1 MMGWTLAFE
10 PGSSAVPAAVNNFWR
25 DDVSISSRA
34 EAITFD
40 DSWCESVN
48 GFSGDS
54 FLSTREQN
62 YICQAENQL
71 LEDVANWQCAEVD
84 VMLRYEKALWYPIDV
99 ICQIELDVRLMEWW
113 NFDTLNGETT

>member
-1 MMGWTLAFE
+1 MMGMTLAFAS
-10 PGSSAVPAAVNNFWR
+10 GASAVPAAVNNFWR
-25 DDVSISSRA
+25 EDVPISSSA

-62 YICQAENQL
+62 YICRAEN
-71 LEDVANWQCAEVD
+71 
-84 VMLRYEKALWYPIDV
+84 
-99 ICQIELDVRLMEWW
+99 
-113 NFDTLNGETT
+113 